1 MARERDPKRD
11 LAFQMWKESDG
22 KITNREIA
30 NTLDVDEKKIA
41 TWKTRD
47 KWKER
52 VNGISLENN
61 KTTSKKKN
69 CCTTKNVDV
78 IQQSKECNTTKQDKV
93 VDKNIL
99 DFLSETNLTEKQR
112 LFCIYYIQSFNAT
125 QSAIKAG
132 YSKNSAMEQGYQLLQ
147 KTSVKKYLT
156 ELKEMY
162 AQDDYLETKRLL
174 DRHKQIAFSDLR
186 DYIDENGEL
195 KNLKNSDGT
204 LIKKITVR
212 ESSTSQG
219 YSRSSSI
226 ELEDRSKSL
235 EFLNK
240 FYGLD
245 PSFQIQIEKINLEK
259 NKIKVLE
266 DRNRIIENINK
277 PITGKVKDMQKDE
290 KINLLKKLGG
300 A

>member
-1 MARERDPKRD
+1 MEKYE
-11 LAFQMWKESDG
+11 LAKLDYKNGMKYKDIADKYEVSLNTVKSWKQRYKWRKDDKKVCTQKTKKYAHKTDE
-22 KITNREIA
+22 TNA
-30 NTLDVDEKKIA
+30 
-41 TWKTRD
+41 
-47 KWKER
+47 
-52 VNGISLENN
+52 
-61 KTTSKKKN
+61 SKKDIK
-69 CCTTKNVDV
+69 
-78 IQQSKECNTTKQDKV
+78 KETIE
-93 VDKNIL
+93 IL
-99 DFLSETNLTEKQR
+99 VESELTEKQR
-112 LFCIYYIQSFNAT
+112 LFCIYYMQSFNAT

-132 YSKNSAMEQGYQLLQ
+132 YSRDTAYQIGFENLR
-147 KTSVKKYLT
+147 KPKIKEYLT
-156 ELKEMY
+156 ELKELY

-195 KNLKNSDGT
+195 KNLKNTDGT

-219 YSRSSSI
+219 YSKSSSI

-240 FYGLD
+240 VYGLD
-245 PSFQIQIEKINLEK
+245 PSFKIQMEKINLEK

-266 DRNRIIENINK
+266 DRNRIIENANK
-277 PITGKVKDMQKDE
+277 PITGKVKDMQRDE

>member
-1 MARERDPKRD
+1 MARKRDPKRD

-47 KWKER
+47 KW
-52 VNGISLENN
+52 
-61 KTTSKKKN
+61 N
-69 CCTTKNVDV
+69 CSTTKKENVV
-78 IQQSKECNTTKQDKV
+78 QQNKKCSTTKEKIV
-93 VDKNIL
+93 EKEIKEEIIETLVD
-99 DFLSETNLTEKQR
+99 SELTDKQR
-112 LFCIYYIQSFNAT
+112 LFCIYYMQSFNAT

-132 YSKNSAMEQGYQLLQ
+132 YSKNSAFVEGHRLLRNA
-147 KTSVKKYLT
+147 KVKEYLT

-162 AQDDYLETKRLL
+162 AQDDYLETKRILK
-174 DRHKQIAFSDLR
+174 RHKQIAFADIKDFTEFKSEPMFVAD
-186 DYIDENGEL
+186 DYETEESTEDKIFKFRIKDDVEV
-195 KNLKNSDGT
+195 DGT
-204 LIKKITVR
+204 LIKKIGMGKFGPV
-212 ESSTSQG
+212 
-219 YSRSSSI
+219 I

-245 PSFQIQIEKINLEK
+245 PTFKIQIEKITLEK

-266 DRNRIIENINK
+266 DRNRIIENANK